1 MKQETMPEGQ
11 TMGLEEQLRSLS
23 PIIKAAMEKK
33 AVINLT
39 IYAGNIGQ
47 KIDNATHVFL
57 EADDECRR
65 LLRKET
71 MEGRE
76 ETADEEEDED
86 VLPSAEELAAACVK
100 TQEEGLWWGN
110 ASWSVT
116 FRIYCILGY
125 NGNEESFIGIANEW
139 PFKEPFKY
147 VCNRNSLDRPLRRGR
162 INGPLEK
169 WADDGASKREIKLGE
184 RLMAILRPKQK
195 IG

>member
-11 TMGLEEQLRSLS
+11 SMGLEEQLRSLS

-47 KIDNATHVFL
+47 KIDNATHVFM

-76 ETADEEEDED
+76 ETADEEENED

-125 NGNEESFIGIANEW
+125 NGNTVKVDNLAIFKVSVIGNGC
-139 PFKEPFKY
+139 KELY
-147 VCNRNSLDRPLRRGR
+147 DATQIGR
-162 INGPLEK
+162 
-169 WADDGASKREIKLGE
+169 ASCRERVFLTV
-184 RLMAILRPKQK
+184 
-195 IG
+195 